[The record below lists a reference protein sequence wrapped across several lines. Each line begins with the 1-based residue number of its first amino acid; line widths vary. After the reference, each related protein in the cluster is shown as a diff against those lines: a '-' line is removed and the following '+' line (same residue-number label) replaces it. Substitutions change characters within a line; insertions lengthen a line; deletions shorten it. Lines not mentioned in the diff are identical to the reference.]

1 MITFVDTNI
10 LLDIFLPDPEFGES
24 SANALETAFQSG
36 SLVINEIVYA
46 ELAPQ
51 FDDRHTLDNILEG
64 LGIRIVLIDKET
76 AFAAGQLWK
85 KYRAPRGN
93 KRRILADF
101 LIGAHALN
109 CADTLLTRD
118 RGFYRRYFKSLKIA
132 PSTLS

>member
-76 AFAAGQLWK
+76 TFAAGQLWK
-85 KYRAPRGN
+85 KYRAARGN

-118 RGFYRRYFKSLKIA
+118 RGFYRQFYKGLKIA
-132 PSTLS
+132 SFTPS

>member
-64 LGIRIVLIDKET
+64 LGIRIVLID
-76 AFAAGQLWK
+76 
-85 KYRAPRGN
+85 N
-93 KRRILADF
+93 
-101 LIGAHALN
+101 IGRQGE
-109 CADTLLTRD
+109 TRD
-118 RGFYRRYFKSLKIA
+118 GFLPIF
-132 PSTLS
+132 

>member
-76 AFAAGQLWK
+76 TFAAGQLWK
-85 KYRAPRGN
+85 KYRAARGN

-109 CADTLLTRD
+109 CANTLLTRD
-118 RGFYRRYFKSLKIA
+118 RGFYRQFFKGLKI
-132 PSTLS
+132 PSFTPS